1 MTFRRF
7 LLSLS
12 LFILVLFFFTSK
24 YETICVLKQYIWIT
38 KNVLNSD
45 SMTTK
50 IIHHTSDERS
60 LAEKKFLKL
69 NETKSLQG
77 TLTIVHDFQ
86 NFGSVNILL

>member
-1 MTFRRF
+1 MCIEKIY
-7 LLSLS
+7 LDY
-12 LFILVLFFFTSK
+12 K
-24 YETICVLKQYIWIT
+24 

-45 SMTTK
+45 SMATK
-50 IIHHTSDERS
+50 IIHHTNDERS